1 MAFTFLQYFIVLTL
15 LDIKLYSS
23 VTEPTHEIIQFNT
36 TNGSAYKTSFSTIN
50 DTITSKNKNQ
60 MQPRSN
66 HTHAFVLTEDNDVTT
81 NKYFD
86 TPSFMISTKSQSLDK
101 QTEISVVV
109 NEHPQL
115 GSKYNSLTSND
126 SKNNAS
132 EHSMGNHNGN
142 IVVQNTNSSRITP
155 TVEEMASNLHN
166 SYFPQIISSDNNIT
180 VKNSDS
186 VKNLKRMDPNTTSL
200 VLNKTKVEDHIGR
213 EFVKAHSNIM
223 VSNNN

>member
-1 MAFTFLQYFIVLTL
+1 
-15 LDIKLYSS
+15 
-23 VTEPTHEIIQFNT
+23 
-36 TNGSAYKTSFSTIN
+36 
-50 DTITSKNKNQ
+50 
-60 MQPRSN
+60 
-66 HTHAFVLTEDNDVTT
+66 
-81 NKYFD
+81 
-86 TPSFMISTKSQSLDK
+86 MISPL
-101 QTEISVVV
+101 
-109 NEHPQL
+109 NHPQL

-142 IVVQNTNSSRITP
+142 IVVQNINSSRITP
-155 TVEEMASNLHN
+155 TVEEMASNLNN

-213 EFVKAHSNIM
+213 EFVKAHSIIM
-223 VSNNN
+223 GSNNNTSSLGVVIDEESTVIPHNERKIIKEISDLPSKDTINLHHLNTSIIKNYNTNFNRTEIETITNMSKSIISSNYFISI